1 MCVASVFNRN
11 NLIANG
17 NSSMTVFT
25 TFNKHEK
32 KKKTSVIFSFYY
44 LKGSKPEQ
52 EE

>member
-32 KKKTSVIFSFYY
+32 KKNSVIFSFYY